1 MKTGE
6 RSLAPQKS
14 KPELSQDE
22 FYRRVDAGEPPYGR
36 SMGLKQGQAYRWL
49 KKRPQPTKVNVTV
62 TPPRPSAA
70 EPMTSQT
77 QEVAGQL
84 PPGTPVVYLTEEEC
98 IDLYEF
104 IYGREGLICDGL
116 LDLPEAGRSKERCK
130 VQGSRLY
137 AIAVKYGW
145 DREQV
150 LGFLGIAM
158 FAASTVQDSWTIY
171 KAWDKKQ
178 EAKKPKKEQK
188 PGVIQGEVEVQ
199 ENPLTTI
206 AEQKLKISTP
216 AVII

>member
-1 MKTGE
+1 
-6 RSLAPQKS
+6 LAPSRSEKHQS
-14 KPELSQDE
+14 VSEDE
-22 FYRRVDAGEPPYGR
+22 FYRRVDAGERPYTVGR
-36 SMGLKQGQAYRWL
+36 EMGVKSHVFRKWMQR
-49 KKRPQPTKVNVTV
+49 RPSPTKVQVTV

-77 QEVAGQL
+77 QGIGGEL
-84 PPGTPVVYLTEEEC
+84 PPGTPVTYLTEDEC
-98 IDLYEF
+98 IDLYKF

-116 LDLPEAGRSKERCK
+116 LSMPEAGRSDERCK
-130 VQGSRLY
+130 VQGERLY

-158 FAASTVQDSWTIY
+158 FAAGTAQDSWIIY
-171 KAWDKKQ
+171 KAWSKKQ
-178 EAKKPKKEQK
+178 DEKKPKKEQK
-188 PGVIQGEVEVQ
+188 PSVTQGAVEVQ
-199 ENPLTTI
+199 ENPLTNI

>member
-1 MKTGE
+1 M
-6 RSLAPQKS
+6 APSKS
-14 KPELSQDE
+14 EKSPPVSQDE
-22 FYRRVDAGEPPYGR
+22 FYRRVDAGEAPYGR
-36 SMGLKQGQAYRWL
+36 NMGLKQGQAYRWL

-62 TPPRPSAA
+62 TPPRPSAS

-77 QEVAGQL
+77 QAVGGEL
-84 PPGTPVVYLTEEEC
+84 PPGTPVTYLTEEEC
-98 IDLYEF
+98 IDLYKF

-116 LDLPEAGRSKERCK
+116 LSMPEAGRSDERCK
-130 VQGSRLY
+130 VQGERLY

-158 FAASTVQDSWTIY
+158 FAAGTVQDSWTIY

-178 EAKKPKKEQK
+178 DAKKEKKEQK
-188 PGVIQGEVEVQ
+188 PSVVQGATEVQ
-199 ENPLTTI
+199 ENPLTNI